1 MNSRLSASSWIFI
14 PLIFLFFT
22 APGAVS
28 YVFFHP
34 DEKYYTDAA
43 LQMIEKNDFFTPYKA
58 DGSPRFNKPVLAY
71 WALIGSYKLAGVSS
85 FSSRILFW
93 LGGALL
99 VAVTFLMVRSL
110 TKNRHIATVASLIT
124 AANPLLILSS
134 SRSIPDILL
143 ALFLTLSAW
152 GFMEMMVAEGRP
164 GERFFWMAWLGA
176 AFAFETKGIPA
187 VAYAG
192 ISILYLLTNPWKRKK
207 AGNLIHPAALITAF
221 VVAVSWF
228 VIMYRVHGSSY
239 FSSFFADQVGIRI
252 SSGIMGAL
260 SNTFQGI
267 GFLVAFTLPWAV
279 IVFSK
284 PKELKNHLERIDEKT
299 KAVYGFC
306 LAWAVLTI
314 VMSGAVFKFY
324 DRYLLP
330 AIPVIS
336 VFFASVLVQF
346 KTGFKNFVLYLFVGL
361 NLIVNMTGILYTVF
375 VATDFILVAGTLT
388 SLLILIAF
396 FLELFNP
403 ASKENAIANSLFLFY
418 FNDFILLYPML
429 MPGTG
434 EQLVSS
440 LRREQIS
447 ETDTIYVYGNIRT
460 ASAIRIQSHN
470 QFKVVNMDTVFTVPE
485 KPDNHFL
492 VFRSDDR
499 SSLDLANYKVVGG
512 SQSLPWVSVDE
523 LPSFLQPGTRKM
535 QAKGRYLIAK
545 PRNMQ
550 KRFNVLSNTW
560 SLSRLPA
567 NE

>member
-1 MNSRLSASSWIFI
+1 MNSRLSAYSWIFV
-14 PLIFLFFT
+14 PLIFLLFT

-58 DGSPRFNKPVLAY
+58 DGTPRFNKPVLAY
-71 WALIGSYKLAGVSS
+71 WALIGSYKIAGVSP

-93 LGGALL
+93 FGGALL

-110 TKNRHIATVASLIT
+110 TRNQHIATVASLIT

-143 ALFLTLSAW
+143 ALFLTISAW
-152 GFMEMMVAEGRP
+152 GFMEIMVAENRP
-164 GERFFWMAWLGA
+164 RKLFFWMAWLGA

-192 ISILYLLTNPWKRKK
+192 ISILYLLANPWKRKK
-207 AGNLIHPAALITAF
+207 AGNLINSAALITAF
-221 VVAVSWF
+221 AVAVSWF
-228 VIMYRVHGSSY
+228 AIMYQMHGSSY

-284 PKELKNHLERIDEKT
+284 PKELRDHLKKNDKKT
-299 KAVYGFC
+299 KALYGFC
-306 LAWAVLTI
+306 LIWMVLTI
-314 VMSGAVFKFY
+314 VMSGAVSKFY

-336 VFFASVLVQF
+336 VFFASVLVQS

-375 VATDFILVAGTLT
+375 VGTDFILVAGTLT

-403 ASKENAIANSLFLFY
+403 ASKENAIANSLLLLY
-418 FNDFILLYPML
+418 FNVFILLYPLL

-447 ETDTIYVYGNIRT
+447 KTDTIYVYGNIRT

-470 QFKVVNMDTVFTVPE
+470 QFKVVNMDPVFTVPE
-485 KPDNHFL
+485 KQDGHFL

-512 SQSLPWVSVDE
+512 SQSLPWVSVDK
-523 LPSFLQPGTRKM
+523 LPSFLQPVTRKM
-535 QAKGRYLIAK
+535 QEKGRYLIAK
-545 PRNMQ
+545 PGNMR
-550 KRFNVLSNTW
+550 KNFRVTPKKWYS
-560 SLSRLPA
+560 SPGI
-567 NE
+567 